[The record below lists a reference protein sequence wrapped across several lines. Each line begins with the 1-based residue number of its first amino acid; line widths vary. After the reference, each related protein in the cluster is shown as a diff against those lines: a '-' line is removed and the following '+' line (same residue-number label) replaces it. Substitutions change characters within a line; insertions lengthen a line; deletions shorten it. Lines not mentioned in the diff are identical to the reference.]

1 MCADSMNVQHTHAQ
15 NFIKV
20 DFSISA
26 FIASSVQGERGLPG
40 PKGEIKIP
48 IS

>member
-1 MCADSMNVQHTHAQ
+1 MCADYECATHTHAQ

-48 IS
+48 IA